1 MIDGRRENVIM
12 IKIKH
17 KELAVLLDT
26 TEGYSKTLLNRKKLR
41 LNNKHL
47 FEIIDLIVARRRKK
61 EVIPPP

>member
-41 LNNKHL
+41 LNNKYL
-47 FEIIDLIVARRRKK
+47 FEIIDLIVDRRRKK

>member
-41 LNNKHL
+41 LNNKYL